1 LYVNFCVFVLKGYSR
16 KGAALSFLKRYDDA
30 ISVYEEG
37 LKLDPNNQQLLNDLE
52 TARRDASG
60 PAGGGLNFFSDPQFL
75 TQLMTNPKARELL
88 KDPETAML
96 VKMMQQQPSNTS
108 YVILWTKF
116 YEFIYSFRLLSNPKI
131 MKLLG
136 TVLGFEVGDENDL
149 NSKME
154 TDTGA
159 SSTKK
164 ETPTTSKPSTTTTK
178 TTEQNKNL
186 TPEQSQVRNFLSI

>member
-1 LYVNFCVFVLKGYSR
+1 
-16 KGAALSFLKRYDDA
+16 
-30 ISVYEEG
+30 
-37 LKLDPNNQQLLNDLE
+37 
-52 TARRDASG
+52 
-60 PAGGGLNFFSDPQFL
+60 
-75 TQLMTNPKARELL
+75 
-88 KDPETAML
+88 
-96 VKMMQQQPSNTS
+96 
-108 YVILWTKF
+108 
-116 YEFIYSFRLLSNPKI
+116 